1 MMESYVTRVC
11 RYIRCIQSAFSSAII
26 KIAKIVFQHEC
37 TFSGTQPVDLC
48 CDSQYWEIGQ
58 GIP

>member
-26 KIAKIVFQHEC
+26 KIAKIVFQHENAH
-37 TFSGTQPVDLC
+37 FLGPSLLK
-48 CDSQYWEIGQ
+48 
-58 GIP
+58 